1 MRRSLLIVL
10 FVMLTA
16 ALGAAGT
23 HRHAPADPLT
33 ECTQCVFAKQSVTPA
48 APSVVPTTPLA
59 GAGLEAARPT
69 LTPAPNGREIYRSA
83 PKSSPPAVRT

>member
-1 MRRSLLIVL
+1 MRRSLLIIL

-33 ECTQCVFAKQSVTPA
+33 ECTQCVFAKQTVAPA
-48 APSVVPTTPLA
+48 APAAAPLHAFA
-59 GAGLEAARPT
+59 GPGCSTLRPAVT
-69 LTPAPNGREIYRSA
+69 VTADGRHIYRSA
-83 PKSSPPAVRT
+83 PKSSPPAARA